1 MLYPALIPA
10 PQKGCNAR
18 TYLAYTGQARKWM
31 DIKASVRHQHDACEH
46 CGRDWALE
54 LHEIWFYDRPTA
66 TQRLMRLQMLCP
78 SCHDVVH
85 YHRYQVAGDQDR
97 VDFCRWKL
105 QATNGWDDAT
115 AAAILAK
122 AETEHQRNA
131 ALNFRLDLSLLG
143 KFGIAVDDV
152 FDCHTPEFQAWLAA
166 NTPGKPTPERAVQLG
181 IS

>member
-18 TYLAYTGQARKWM
+18 TYLAYTGQAATWRA
-31 DIKASVRHQHDACEH
+31 IKNSVRHQHTTCEH
-46 CGRDWALE
+46 CGRAGALE

-78 SCHDVVH
+78 PCHDVVH

-97 VDFCRWKL
+97 VDFCRGTI
-105 QATNGWDDAT
+105 QDANGWDDAT
-115 AAAILAK
+115 AAEILAK

-131 ALNFRLDLSLLG
+131 ALNFQLDLGLLR
-143 KFGIAVDDV
+143 KFGIEVPGH
-152 FDCHTPEFQAWLAA
+152 FDCHAPEFQAWLATT
-166 NTPGKPTPERAVQLG
+166 TPSKPTP
-181 IS
+181 IPK